1 MAGLVSTIVPDFTFT
16 DGPAGRIA
24 CSVRRTGGRRSN
36 RGSDWRLVTATSV
49 RAHSG
54 RRPGA
59 GHRARRPGARAQ
71 PGAPDAYAPIWLLP
85 RIVRTC
91 HDTATCPR
99 QNCLHAQRRPAGP
112 RRQPTPLSPKKRRYG
127 RFSTIPRAAQ
137 PSSHARETVSRPDP
151 GAATPRPSKS
161 AARWCAATA
170 SQRSPGPPSQPAR
183 QRRPCQ
189 SSWAGAQPA
198 LPMAVGAL
206 LTSRDQGR
214 HDGCPHRRRD
224 LKLGFR
230 GFVWRCGCACHNDPF
245 RAGRLF

>member
-1 MAGLVSTIVPDFTFT
+1 MHMLLSGYSPGSREPATTPPRALAKIVCTHNGD
-16 DGPAGRIA
+16 PAGPTATTYTLVAEKASLRPLFDDLP
-24 CSVRRTGGRRSN
+24 
-36 RGSDWRLVTATSV
+36 RGSTMV
-49 RAHSG
+49 
-54 RRPGA
+54 
-59 GHRARRPGARAQ
+59 
-71 PGAPDAYAPIWLLP
+71 
-85 RIVRTC
+85 
-91 HDTATCPR
+91 TCPR
-99 QNCLHAQRRPAGP
+99 TIQSPGPWPQRH
-112 RRQPTPLSPKKRRYG
+112 
-127 RFSTIPRAAQ
+127 AQ
-137 PSSHARETVSRPDP
+137 PSQRHAGVQLRPR
-151 GAATPRPSKS
+151 GGHL
-161 AARWCAATA
+161 
-170 SQRSPGPPSQPAR
+170 GPPSQPAR